1 MGYKHEDMD
10 AAKMTVGA
18 NETSS
23 ITAFSGTS
31 ATRIHHANIYNTSTS
46 LSASVYLKA
55 HEGTIDQDV
64 VLRRVVLAPEQH
76 TTWAGGLGA
85 DDIFIIQ
92 AENDDAQNSLV
103 LDVTWW

>member
-10 AAKMTVGA
+10 AAKMQVA
-18 NETSS
+18 ASSTSS

-46 LSASVYLKA
+46 ITGVVYLKA
-55 HEGTIDQDV
+55 HEGTLDQDL
-64 VLRRVVLAPEQH
+64 VLRRVELKPETH
-76 TTWAGGLGA
+76 TTWAGGLG
-85 DDIFIIQ
+85 DDDVFIIS
-92 AENDDAQNSLV
+92 AENTDENNTWT

>member
-10 AAKMTVGA
+10 AAKMSINA
-18 NETSS
+18 SSTSS

-31 ATRIHHANIYNTSTS
+31 AARIHHANVYNTSTS
-46 LSASVYLKA
+46 LTGVVYLKA
-55 HEGTIDQDV
+55 HEGTINQDV
-64 VLRRVVLAPEQH
+64 VLRRVVLQPEQH

-85 DDIFIIQ
+85 DDVFIIE
-92 AENDDAQNSLV
+92 AINDDTQNTLN